1 MSGKRNAA
9 VKGDEAGAPSF
20 EDAMNRLEQIV
31 ADMERGTLNLEDM
44 IARFEEGQK
53 LLGLC
58 THKLNEVEKKVEMLV
73 KKGDKTEGVP
83 FATDVDGE
91 AADDPAEKEDD
102 PF

>member
-9 VKGDEAGAPSF
+9 VKGEESGAPSF

-31 ADMERGTLNLEDM
+31 SDMERGTLSLEDM

-58 THKLNEVEKKVEMLV
+58 THKLNEVEKKVEILV
-73 KKGDKTEGVP
+73 KKGDRTDAVP
-83 FATDVDGE
+83 FATDAD
-91 AADDPAEKEDD
+91 AAEDPAEKEED